1 MRGRTYIW
9 MAVALVALLAL
20 AIGLA
25 ACGGS
30 SDSGSSAGSSTAA
43 TGQPVKGGTLTVTF
57 EGEPTELDPAIAWE
71 VESWSIERLTY
82 QTFLTYASKS
92 GEAGTELVPDLATEV
107 PTAEN
112 GGISADGLTYTFHL
126 RQGVKFGQPIS
137 TEVTADDFKWSFERM
152 MKEPLAPATFFYT
165 GIVGAQDFMDGKAKE
180 ISGYKVVDPS
190 TVEITLEK
198 PDGAFLMAMTM
209 PFTSVMSKEWV
220 KQVGKD
226 IKRKPLGTGPYVIT
240 DWTAGQSIS
249 AEKNTNWTGETGQ
262 WVDTMEFDFTANP
275 STALLKLERGEVDI
289 LGDSIPSADYVRTKN
304 DPTWSK
310 FIVSAPQI
318 AWYYVFMNVLEKPF
332 DNMQVRQAI
341 NYAINTPKIQKLLA
355 GQGQALNQ
363 VYPNG
368 MPGYQADAQFYT
380 YDPAKAKQML
390 ADAGFPDGFKTTFVT
405 HNVDPFPK
413 LAQAIQADLKAVG
426 ITAEIKQ
433 MDRATYWDYIALKK
447 SHAAIGL
454 SDWYQD
460 FPDPSDWIGP
470 LFTQPIDGGANSSF
484 YENPEVNKLYA
495 DSASELDPTKRIDMF
510 VQMQQI
516 VMDDAP
522 TAPLYQPTWNGM
534 YGKTTGGYYINP
546 VWIFTFQDY
555 WKTDGK

>member
-1 MRGRTYIW
+1 MRTGTKIG
-9 MAVALVALLAL
+9 VALVLVALLAL
-20 AIGLA
+20 AMGLA
-25 ACGGS
+25 ACGSG
-30 SDSGSSAGSSTAA
+30 SDSSGGANSSAAA
-43 TGQPVKGGTLTVTF
+43 AGQPVKGGTLTVTF

-126 RQGVKFGQPIS
+126 KKGVKFGQPIG
-137 TEVTADDFKWSFERM
+137 TEATADDFKWSFERM
-152 MKEPLAPATFFYT
+152 MKQPLAPATFFYT
-165 GIVGAQDFMDGKAKE
+165 GIVGAQDFMDGKAKD
-180 ISGYKVVDPS
+180 ISGYKVVDPY
-190 TVEITLEK
+190 TVQITLEK
-198 PDGAFLMAMTM
+198 PDGAFLLAMSM
-209 PFTSVMSKEWV
+209 PFTSVMSKAWCD
-220 KQVGKD
+220 KVGKQ

-262 WVDTMEFDFTANP
+262 WVDNMEFDFTANP
-275 STALLKLERGEVDI
+275 STALLKLERGEVDV
-289 LGDSIPSADYVRTKN
+289 LGDSVPGADFVRTKN
-304 DPTWSK
+304 DPTWGK

-318 AWYYVFMNVLEKPF
+318 AWYYTFMNVLEKPF
-332 DNMQVRQAI
+332 DNQKVRQAV
-341 NYAINTPKIQKLLA
+341 NYAINTAKIQKLLA
-355 GQGQALNQ
+355 GQGQSLNQ
-363 VYPNG
+363 IYPNG
-368 MPGYQADAQFYT
+368 LPGYQADAQFYT
-380 YDPAKAKQML
+380 YDPAKAKQLL
-390 ADAGFPDGFKTTFVT
+390 ADAGYPDGFKTTFVT

-433 MDRATYWDYIALKK
+433 MDRATYWDYISLKK
-447 SHAAIGL
+447 SHAPIGL

-484 YENPEVNKLYA
+484 YENPQVNSLYKE
-495 DSASELDPTKRIDMF
+495 SASELDPAKRIDMF

-516 VMDDAP
+516 IMDDAP

>member
-1 MRGRTYIW
+1 
-9 MAVALVALLAL
+9 
-20 AIGLA
+20 
-25 ACGGS
+25 
-30 SDSGSSAGSSTAA
+30 
-43 TGQPVKGGTLTVTF
+43 
-57 EGEPTELDPAIAWE
+57 
-71 VESWSIERLTY
+71 
-82 QTFLTYASKS
+82 
-92 GEAGTELVPDLATEV
+92 
-107 PTAEN
+107 
-112 GGISADGLTYTFHL
+112 
-126 RQGVKFGQPIS
+126 
-137 TEVTADDFKWSFERM
+137 M

-165 GIVGAQDFMDGKAKE
+165 GIVGAQDFVDGKAKE
-180 ISGYKVVDPS
+180 ISGYKVVDDY
-190 TVEITLEK
+190 TVEITLEN
-198 PDGAFLMAMTM
+198 PDGAFLMAMSM
-209 PFTSVMSKEWV
+209 PFTSVMSEEWV
-220 KQVGKD
+220 KEVGKD

-249 AEKNTNWTGETGQ
+249 AEKNTNWTGDTGQ
-262 WVDTMEFDFTANP
+262 WVDNMEFDFTANP
-275 STALLKLERGEVDI
+275 STALLQLERGQVDI

-304 DPTWSK
+304 DPTWNK
-310 FIVSAPQI
+310 YIVTAPQI

-332 DNMQVRQAI
+332 DDMQVRQAI
-341 NYAINTPKIQKLLA
+341 NYAINTAKIQKILA
-355 GQGQALNQ
+355 GQGEALNQ
-363 VYPNG
+363 IYPDG

-390 ADAGFPDGFKTTFVT
+390 ADAGFPNGFSTTFVS

-413 LAQAIQADLKAVG
+413 LAQAIQADLKEVG

-447 SHAAIGL
+447 SRAAIGL

-495 DSASELDPTKRIDMF
+495 ESASELDSATRIGMF
-510 VQMQQI
+510 QQMQDI
-516 VMDDAP
+516 IMNDAP

-534 YGKTTGGYYINP
+534 YGKTTGGYYISP

-555 WKTDGK
+555 WKTNGQ